1 MNYHWDIYRAFTTEN
16 YAYYWT
22 LSNLKFM
29 KEKLHLVQLNRTDV
43 GPQDLNV
50 PKLLILSSLLNW
62 ASGGH
67 KNSE

>member
-1 MNYHWDIYRAFTTEN
+1 MNYHWNIYRAFTTKN

-22 LSNLKFM
+22 LSNLKFT
-29 KEKLHLVQLNRTDV
+29 KEKQHPVQLNRTDV
-43 GPQDLNV
+43 GSQDSNV

-62 ASGGH
+62 TSGGH